1 SPLGAV
7 VMLEGFEGNVLGV
20 PHAPG
25 LPAGDPVHRVDGALV
40 LRVLRRAQQVVVLSA
55 IKADGYGIVTE
66 QVRYRRAVQA
76 HVVQGWADALAAGLA
91 DVAAQ
96 LQTAGLLEQ
105 RRIEPGETVQ
115 SVDVDEQEL
124 FLEGVVFLQAAIT
137 GEGIDRVGDQSL
149 LRVEATGLQP
159 VGGDLQS
166 AWSTVA
172 LRQRQGPAVCIQ
184 QDQLYPVQLLQ
195 QIQVEHLADVAL
207 AGQMQAQALQ
217 VQIAQTAVADHRH
230 AQAEQGAFT
239 LDRVIQPV
247 QLQGQDLHL
256 AGGAESAGD

>member
-1 SPLGAV
+1 VAWGDRTDVAETEKVRGVLAEAADVADTQLAGQLVIGAGQLDRQGLVEVLAAAAEAEEGLQPLAMQGRILAKTVVRRRPSPLGAV

-159 VGGDLQS
+159 VGGDLQC
-166 AWSTVA
+166 AWST
-172 LRQRQGPAVCIQ
+172 G
-184 QDQLYPVQLLQ
+184 
-195 QIQVEHLADVAL
+195 
-207 AGQMQAQALQ
+207 
-217 VQIAQTAVADHRH
+217 
-230 AQAEQGAFT
+230 
-239 LDRVIQPV
+239 
-247 QLQGQDLHL
+247 
-256 AGGAESAGD
+256 